1 MRDEKAEEE
10 AREAKHAG
18 EVSKKWG

>member
-1 MRDEKAEEE
+1 MRDEKAKEE

-18 EVSKKWG
+18 DVSKKRG